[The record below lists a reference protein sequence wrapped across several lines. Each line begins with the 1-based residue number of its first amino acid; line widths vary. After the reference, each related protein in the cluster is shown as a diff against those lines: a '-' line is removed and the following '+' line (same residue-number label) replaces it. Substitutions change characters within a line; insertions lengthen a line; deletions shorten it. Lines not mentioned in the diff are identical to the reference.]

1 MIQSW
6 ENLLC
11 VNQLSVLTGGRSQ
24 PSNAM
29 HLIALSIQLYSL
41 PLGADVL

>member
-1 MIQSW
+1 MGKPFV
-6 ENLLC
+6 C
-11 VNQLSVLTGGRSQ
+11 MNQLSVLTGGKIQ
-24 PSNAM
+24 LSNVM